1 MRRNKELNRRGFSNF
16 GFSTILIA
24 FVMICIVTFSAL
36 ALITANSDY
45 KLSAKVADRT
55 SCYYT
60 ADHKA
65 AIRLQ
70 QIDTILSAAY
80 AKSSNR
86 TTYYALARKA
96 LKSADLEIRL
106 TDASASTLTVSYT
119 IDFGNNQSLDA
130 ALNVVYPPESD
141 GTFYK
146 LTSWNTI
153 TALPEDTESTLKVI
167 GNE

>member
-45 KLSAKVADRT
+45 KLSAKVTDRT
-55 SCYYT
+55 SRYYT

-153 TALPEDTESTLKVI
+153 TALPEDTESTLNVI